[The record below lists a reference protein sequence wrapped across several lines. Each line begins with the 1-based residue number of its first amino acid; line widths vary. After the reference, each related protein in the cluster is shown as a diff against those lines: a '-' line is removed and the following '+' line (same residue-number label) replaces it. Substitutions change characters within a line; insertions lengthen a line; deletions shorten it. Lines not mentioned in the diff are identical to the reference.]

1 MAADPTRGTGCLLQV
16 AMAALASAFS
26 AARCASHAAA
36 GVSGRRTASVSAV
49 RRSSARGAAKGK
61 KRAGGGFGSKPAA
74 SEGPACCPCGGGA
87 AAAPY
92 KKCCAPY
99 HDGAMLPP
107 TAEALMR
114 SRYSAFVK
122 KKIKYLVETT
132 HEEHPGAKGMR
143 LDNGEIQS
151 TLAEDLKA
159 TCDKCVFLGL
169 EVLET
174 QGGLEGDAEGEVY
187 FETKFTIAGQRG
199 FRQRGKKD
207 APQSLRERSR
217 FVRAEVA
224 EAAGDGAPLG
234 RWLYREGTPEGEGY
248 KAN

>member
-1 MAADPTRGTGCLLQV
+1 
-16 AMAALASAFS
+16 MAALASASS
-26 AARCASHAAA
+26 AARCASNAAA
-36 GVSGRRTASVSAV
+36 GVSGRRVVACASGV
-49 RRSSARGAAKGK
+49 RRIAALGAAKSK

-87 AAAPY
+87 AGTPY

-99 HDGAMLPP
+99 HDGGALPP

-122 KKIKYLVETT
+122 KKIKYLVKTT

-174 QGGLEGDAEGEVY
+174 KGGLEGDAEGEVY
-187 FETKFTIAGQRG
+187 FETKFTVAGQRG
-199 FRQRGKKD
+199 FRQRGKKE

-217 FVRAEVA
+217 FVRV
-224 EAAGDGAPLG
+224 EAAEGSDDGTPLG